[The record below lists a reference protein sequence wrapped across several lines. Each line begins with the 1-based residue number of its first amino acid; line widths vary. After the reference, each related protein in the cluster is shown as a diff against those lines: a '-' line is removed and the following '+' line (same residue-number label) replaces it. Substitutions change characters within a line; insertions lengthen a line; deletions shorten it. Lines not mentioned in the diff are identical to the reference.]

1 MANTRERILELL
13 NTRKHMITAFINTRS
28 FSDDA
33 VVNERQKDKKECA
46 MYYLEELQEVISVV
60 SSSKEN
66 SHFSFVSDETFENC
80 GKSAAF
86 CTIEFDGI
94 YFQIKRVTSMSDN
107 DIKVNFY
114 IYAFPISKILL

>member
-1 MANTRERILELL
+1 MPITREKTLTTLKK
-13 NTRKHMITAFINTRS
+13 RKDSITAFINTRS

-46 MYYLEELQEVISVV
+46 MYYMEELEEVISVV
-60 SSSKEN
+60 DSSKEH
-66 SHFSFVSDETFENC
+66 SQFSFISDETFENC

-94 YFQIKRVTSMSDN
+94 YFQIKRVTSILDN

-114 IYAFPISKILL
+114 IHAFPISKLLL